1 MIDNQDN
8 TDVKRS
14 LKSLN
19 QLYEDKEDK
28 ENDINE
34 DNSIF
39 KTPKSGNETL
49 KSRLQSFRK
58 HETNIGK
65 FGSPDDPKSPEQE

>member
-1 MIDNQDN
+1 MSSMLDNSDN
-8 TDVKRS
+8 PENKKD

-19 QLYEDKEDK
+19 EFYEDK

-39 KTPKSGNETL
+39 KTPKSGNDTL

-65 FGSPDDPKSPEQE
+65 FGSPEDPKSPEQD